1 MRRLVRRGV
10 RGDFI
15 VETERRGRRVGQ
27 SRAHARLARGDG
39 AREHQKFAPGALGG
53 EMENG
58 FERIKVERLTIRR
71 GDGVEDDARAR
82 VIEPVRLE
90 QLAVFA
96 NLHPP
101 GARQRGLRR

>member
-1 MRRLVRRGV
+1 
-10 RGDFI
+10 
-15 VETERRGRRVGQ
+15 
-27 SRAHARLARGDG
+27 
-39 AREHQKFAPGALGG
+39 
-53 EMENG
+53 
-58 FERIKVERLTIRR
+58 
-71 GDGVEDDARAR
+71 